1 MVPENNNEN
10 EEVESPKE
18 DEVIEDV
25 KEDLKE
31 GGLSMHDLEALEQK
45 LTAHIKS
52 IQRDSTKD
60 AEEKAA
66 LEGKIDRLQ
75 EHIERLIQAQEEKD
89 RKHDDES
96 TIIVPPKELNP
107 PTHMNK
113 EEVTP
118 ENEQPTKGK
127 KRRMG
132 WY

>member
-1 MVPENNNEN
+1 MVPENDNEN
-10 EEVESPKE
+10 EEVETPKE

-31 GGLSMHDLEALEQK
+31 GDLSMHDLEALEQK